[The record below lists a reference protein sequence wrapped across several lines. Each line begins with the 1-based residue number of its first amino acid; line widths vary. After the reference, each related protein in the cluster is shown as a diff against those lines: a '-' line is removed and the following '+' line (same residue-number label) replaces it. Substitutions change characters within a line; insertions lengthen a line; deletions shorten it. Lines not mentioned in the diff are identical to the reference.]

1 MTACATCGKI
11 ADHPRARFC
20 PSCGAMLGG
29 QPNPEDPWIGQVVG
43 GRYRVVG
50 VLGEGG
56 MGRIYL
62 AEQQMGRIARKVA
75 IKTLQPDR
83 AADATIAKRFN
94 REAETVIR
102 LAHPNTITFYDFGQ
116 TPDGTLY
123 IVMEYIKGESVAQ
136 ALRAGPMPHERVEH
150 ILEQICSS
158 LHEAHEM
165 GIVHRDL
172 KPENIILTQ
181 RVSQADFVKVLDFG
195 IAKRTE
201 LDPESLRLTRSGVV
215 LGTPPYMSPEQF
227 AGQPLDRRSDI
238 YSLGVTTY
246 EMLTGRLPFEAKT
259 AWEWATQ
266 HLSTP
271 PFPFERTDPKG
282 AVPPACRRAVLRA
295 LAKDAGD
302 RPATV
307 VAFLEELR
315 GAAAITPALAS
326 TAPGTGLGADDV
338 ATPPPAPTSGSFA
351 TVQTPSPFSPTTTG
365 GGPLPRTQQV
375 QTRGGEAEEPRLR
388 WWHVTAL
395 VCIVMMLLGL
405 GVGALLMYLG
415 VLPLPVWVEG
425 GL

>member
-1 MTACATCGKI
+1 
-11 ADHPRARFC
+11 
-20 PSCGAMLGG
+20 MLGG
-29 QPNPEDPWIGQVVG
+29 QPNPDDPWIGQVIG
-43 GRYRVVG
+43 GRYRVIS

-83 AADATIAKRFN
+83 AADLTIAKRFN

-136 ALRAGPMPHERVEH
+136 VLRAGPMPHERVEH
-150 ILEQICSS
+150 ILLQICSS

-227 AGQPLDRRSDI
+227 AGQPLDRRSDV

-246 EMLTGRLPFEAKT
+246 EMLTGHLPFQAKT

-266 HLSTP
+266 HLSVP
-271 PFPFERTDPKG
+271 PFPFEQTDSRG

-302 RPATV
+302 RPPTAM
-307 VAFLEELR
+307 AFLEEFRSAAPFAPVLAATAPGKGPR
-315 GAAAITPALAS
+315 PPDDGAAAPAR
-326 TAPGTGLGADDV
+326 PE
-338 ATPPPAPTSGSFA
+338 PASGSFA
-351 TVQTPSPFSPTTTG
+351 TVQTPSPLALATTG
-365 GGPLPRTQQV
+365 SGPLPKTQQV
-375 QTRGGEAEEPRLR
+375 RAGGGEAEEPRLR
-388 WWHVTAL
+388 WWHITAL

-405 GVGALLMYLG
+405 GAGAVLMYLG
-415 VLPLPVWVEG
+415 VLPLPIWFEG